1 MDNILRIIGGPLI
14 GGVIGYI
21 TNYIAIR
28 MLFRPVKPIYIG
40 KFRLPFTPG
49 IVPRRK
55 DELAVIL
62 GKAVAEKFFNSE
74 DLAVVFSAPAFRDG
88 VSAALADALYSD
100 KALSGLGEK
109 LPPQAACIRENII
122 SELSFRVRDALLRAD
137 LPKLA
142 AHKGGQFIRNSLDGV
157 PGTRFLTDDM
167 LEQLTAPVGLQLERY
182 IAADGKQIIRE
193 LVEKEVSA
201 LGERPLSALMTDLRI
216 DRAMLGGIF
225 SELYDEFMRAHVG
238 EVVSTIDISGQI
250 ESKVRDMSPLA
261 LEGLVLSVVKRELN
275 GVVLIGALLG
285 VLIGILNI
293 FL

>member
-1 MDNILRIIGGPLI
+1 MDLLHIIGGPLV

-62 GKAVAEKFFNSE
+62 GKAVTEKFFNSE
-74 DLAVVFSAPAFRDG
+74 DLAAVFSAPAFRDG
-88 VSAALADALYSD
+88 VSGALADALLNGG
-100 KALSGLGEK
+100 ALSGLTDGMPE
-109 LPPQAACIRENII
+109 QGARIRENIL

-142 AHKGGQFIRNSLDGV
+142 ALKGGQFIRNSLEGV
-157 PGTRFLTDDM
+157 PGTRFLTDDIIA
-167 LEQLTAPVGLQLERY
+167 QLAAPVGLQLERY
-182 IAADGKQIIRE
+182 IASDGKQIIRE
-193 LVEKEVSA
+193 LVEKEVDA
-201 LGERPLSALMTDLRI
+201 LGERPLGVLMGDLQI
-216 DRAMLGGIF
+216 DRAMLCGIF
-225 SELYDEFMRAHVG
+225 SRLYDDFIQAHVR
-238 EVVSTIDISGQI
+238 EVVATVDISSQI
-250 ESKVRDMSPLA
+250 EGKVREMSPLA
-261 LEGLVLSVVKRELN
+261 LEGLVLTVVKRELN
-275 GVVLIGALLG
+275 GVVWIGALLG

>member
-1 MDNILRIIGGPLI
+1 MDILHIIGGPLI

-28 MLFRPVKPIYIG
+28 MLFRPIKPIYIG

-74 DLAVVFSAPAFRDG
+74 DLAAVFTAPAFRDG
-88 VSAALADALYSD
+88 VSGALADALVEGG
-100 KALSGLGEK
+100 ALGGIADDM
-109 LPPQAACIRENII
+109 PQQAARIRENII
-122 SELSFRVRDALLRAD
+122 SELSFRVRDALLKAD

-142 AHKGGQFIRNSLDGV
+142 AMKGGQFIRNSLDGV
-157 PGTRFLTDDM
+157 PGARFLTDDM
-167 LEQLTAPVGLQLERY
+167 IGQVAAPVGLQLERY
-182 IAADGKQIIRE
+182 IASDGRQIIRGI
-193 LVEKEVSA
+193 VEKEIDA
-201 LGERPLSALMTDLRI
+201 LGAQPLGALLNDLQI
-216 DRAMLGGIF
+216 DRAMLCGIF
-225 SELYDEFMRAHVG
+225 AKLYDAFIRAHVG
-238 EVVSTIDISGQI
+238 EVVATVDISSQI
-250 ESKVRDMSPLA
+250 ESKVRDMSPIA

-275 GVVLIGALLG
+275 GVVMIGALLG